1 MSDPISQFLEEIIQ
15 LLLKEAQAA
24 VEAAQN
30 LAELEQVEKRY
41 LGRNKGLNSL
51 RRLIGTLPKE
61 QRPLVGARLN
71 EAVETLTALVQAR
84 HSRLI
89 KLMLSESDPMRELR
103 IRNQLWLESAAHLRR
118 ELSKTK
124 TLDVTLPGRA
134 LPFGRLH
141 PLTQTAELIRETL
154 IGMGYEFVEGP
165 ELEDYQYNFAVL
177 NYPEDHPAMDE
188 QNSFFIT
195 ETKLLRTQTTAIQGR
210 VMERRSPP
218 FRIATIG
225 RCFRYEAVDAT
236 HHHTFHQVDVFM
248 VDEGISMADLKG
260 TLGTFARAMFG
271 PNTQVRFRPDFFPF
285 VEPGVDYAISWRMPD
300 GNVRWLE
307 IGGAGMIHPNIL
319 RRYGIDTERY
329 TGFAFGLGVERIHML
344 RTGVDDL
351 RLYLE
356 NDLRFL
362 QQF

>member
-1 MSDPISQFLEEIIQ
+1 MSDPISRLVEE
-15 LLLKEAQAA
+15 ARAA
-24 VEAAQN
+24 IEAAPN
-30 LAELEQVEKRY
+30 LAELEQVETRY
-41 LGRNKGLNSL
+41 LGRNKGLNEL
-51 RRLIGTLPKE
+51 RRSIGTLPKE
-61 QRPLVGARLN
+61 QRPLFGARIN
-71 EAVETLTALVQAR
+71 EAVETLTALIRERRAALMEQELQQ
-84 HSRLI
+84 RL
-89 KLMLSESDPMRELR
+89 SHE
-103 IRNQLWLESAAHLRR
+103 
-118 ELSKTK
+118 

-134 LPFGRLH
+134 LPMGRLH

-165 ELEDYQYNFAVL
+165 ELEDYHYNFAVL

-210 VMERRSPP
+210 VMERRHPP

-248 VDEGISMADLKG
+248 VDEGMSMADLKG

-319 RRYGIDTERY
+319 RAYGIDTERF

>member
-1 MSDPISQFLEEIIQ
+1 VSDPISRLVEE
-15 LLLKEAQAA
+15 ARAA
-24 VEAAQN
+24 IEAAPN
-30 LAELEQVEKRY
+30 LAQLEQVETRY
-41 LGRNKGLNSL
+41 LGRNKGLNEL
-51 RRLIGTLPKE
+51 RRSIGTLPKE
-61 QRPLVGARLN
+61 QRPLFGARIN
-71 EAVETLTALVQAR
+71 EAVETLMALIRERRAALTEQELQQR
-84 HSRLI
+84 LSREI
-89 KLMLSESDPMRELR
+89 
-103 IRNQLWLESAAHLRR
+103 
-118 ELSKTK
+118 
-124 TLDVTLPGRA
+124 LDVTLPGRA
-134 LPFGRLH
+134 LPTGRLH

-165 ELEDYQYNFAVL
+165 ELEDYHYNFAVL

-210 VMERRSPP
+210 VMERRRPP

-248 VDEGISMADLKG
+248 VDEGMSMADLKG

-319 RRYGIDTERY
+319 RTYGIDTERY

>member
-1 MSDPISQFLEEIIQ
+1 VSDPISRLVEE
-15 LLLKEAQAA
+15 ARAA
-24 VEAAQN
+24 IEAAPN
-30 LAELEQVEKRY
+30 LAELEQVETRY
-41 LGRNKGLNSL
+41 LGRNKGLNEL
-51 RRLIGTLPKE
+51 RRSIGTLPKE
-61 QRPLVGARLN
+61 QRPLFGARIN
-71 EAVETLTALVQAR
+71 EAVETLTALIRERRAALTEQELQQR
-84 HSRLI
+84 LSREI
-89 KLMLSESDPMRELR
+89 
-103 IRNQLWLESAAHLRR
+103 
-118 ELSKTK
+118 
-124 TLDVTLPGRA
+124 LDVTLPGRT
-134 LPFGRLH
+134 LPTGRLH

-165 ELEDYQYNFAVL
+165 ELEDYHYNFAVL

-210 VMERRSPP
+210 VMERRRPP

-248 VDEGISMADLKG
+248 VDEGMSMADLKG

-319 RRYGIDTERY
+319 RTYGIDTERY

>member
-1 MSDPISQFLEEIIQ
+1 MSDPISRLVEE
-15 LLLKEAQAA
+15 ARAA
-24 VEAAQN
+24 IEAAPN
-30 LAELEQVEKRY
+30 LAELEQVETRY
-41 LGRNKGLNSL
+41 LGRNKGLNEL
-51 RRLIGTLPKE
+51 RRSIGTLPQE
-61 QRPLVGARLN
+61 QRPLFGARIN
-71 EAVETLTALVQAR
+71 EAVETLSALIHERRAALTEQELQQR
-84 HSRLI
+84 LSREI
-89 KLMLSESDPMRELR
+89 
-103 IRNQLWLESAAHLRR
+103 
-118 ELSKTK
+118 
-124 TLDVTLPGRA
+124 LDVTLPGRT
-134 LPFGRLH
+134 LPTGRLH

-165 ELEDYQYNFAVL
+165 ELEDYHYNFAVL

-210 VMERRSPP
+210 VMERRRPP

-248 VDEGISMADLKG
+248 VDEGMSMADLKG

-319 RRYGIDTERY
+319 RTYGIDTERY

>member
-1 MSDPISQFLEEIIQ
+1 VSDPISRLVEE
-15 LLLKEAQAA
+15 ARAA
-24 VEAAQN
+24 IEAAPN
-30 LAELEQVEKRY
+30 LAELEQVETRY
-41 LGRNKGLNSL
+41 LGRNKGLNEL
-51 RRLIGTLPKE
+51 RRSIGTLPKE
-61 QRPLVGARLN
+61 QRPLFGARIN
-71 EAVETLTALVQAR
+71 EAVETLTALIRERRAALTEQELQQR
-84 HSRLI
+84 LSREI
-89 KLMLSESDPMRELR
+89 
-103 IRNQLWLESAAHLRR
+103 
-118 ELSKTK
+118 
-124 TLDVTLPGRA
+124 LDVTLPGRA
-134 LPFGRLH
+134 LPTGRLH

-165 ELEDYQYNFAVL
+165 ELEDYHYNFAVL

-210 VMERRSPP
+210 VMERRRPP

-248 VDEGISMADLKG
+248 VDEGMSMADLKG

-319 RRYGIDTERY
+319 RTYGIDTERY